1 VMVFQR
7 TIRPQRSSAPK
18 LQSLILNVRFAKI
31 DKIDILKKKGT
42 HDYTVGNLKVS
53 LKKNVSLNTI

>member
-1 VMVFQR
+1 
-7 TIRPQRSSAPK
+7 
-18 LQSLILNVRFAKI
+18 VRFAKI

>member
-1 VMVFQR
+1 MVMVFQR

-31 DKIDILKKKGT
+31 DKIDILEKKGT

-53 LKKNVSLNTI
+53 LKKT